1 MKNKYIS
8 VWLIIFIQ
16 FFCISCKSDKELALE
31 SAIDEFEY
39 VRYQE
44 PLQIEKIEKLKLKFE
59 NLKHDNVSALYYLSE
74 ISQLQNKFQEAY
86 NFISQAY
93 NLSHADSIYQQKEK
107 IKTLIPIK
115 EFLIEDSHSK
125 DILWINDNMLVF
137 KTNEKYIT
145 SQENNAANTEQ
156 EKINVSDSTIEKL
169 IQTGRTDV
177 QKLYNAKQYL
187 AAINN
192 TKMLIQLIKD
202 FKEEKYIKKEL
213 SQLYQDLAILYAK
226 QNNIKEANS
235 AINMA
240 IELHPSN
247 ENTKIKLLINK

>member
-1 MKNKYIS
+1 
-8 VWLIIFIQ
+8 
-16 FFCISCKSDKELALE
+16 
-31 SAIDEFEY
+31 
-39 VRYQE
+39 
-44 PLQIEKIEKLKLKFE
+44 
-59 NLKHDNVSALYYLSE
+59 LYYLSE

-145 SQENNAANTEQ
+145 SQENNTANTEQ
-156 EKINVSDSTIEKL
+156 EKIDDSDNTIEKL

-192 TKMLIQLIKD
+192 TKMLIQLIKE
-202 FKEEKYIKKEL
+202 FKEEIYIKKEL

>member
-8 VWLIIFIQ
+8 VGLILFIQ
-16 FFCISCKSDKELALE
+16 FFCVSCKSDKELALE
-31 SAIDEFEY
+31 SAIDEFEFA
-39 VRYQE
+39 RYQK
-44 PLQIEKIEKLKLKFE
+44 PLKIEKIEKLKLKFE
-59 NLKHDNVSALYYLSE
+59 NLKYDNVTALYYLSE

-107 IKTLIPIK
+107 IKALIPVQ

-145 SQENNAANTEQ
+145 SQKNNDPNTEQ
-156 EKINVSDSTIEKL
+156 EKLYSDSSIEKL
-169 IQTGRTDV
+169 IKTGRADV
-177 QKLYNAKQYL
+177 ERLYNDKQYFS
-187 AAINN
+187 AINN

-202 FKEEKYIKKEL
+202 LKEEKYIKKEL
-213 SQLYQDLAILYAK
+213 SQLYQDLAILHAK
-226 QNNIKEANS
+226 KNNITEANS
-235 AINMA
+235 AIDRA
-240 IELHPSN
+240 IELNPSE
-247 ENTKIKLLINK
+247 ENTKIKILINK

>member
-8 VWLIIFIQ
+8 VGLILFIQ
-16 FFCISCKSDKELALE
+16 FFCVSCKSDKELALE
-31 SAIDEFEY
+31 SAIDEFEFA
-39 VRYQE
+39 RYQK
-44 PLQIEKIEKLKLKFE
+44 PLKIEKIEKLKLKFE
-59 NLKHDNVSALYYLSE
+59 NLKYDNVTALYYLSE

-93 NLSHADSIYQQKEK
+93 ELSHADSIYRQKEK
-107 IKTLIPIK
+107 IKALIPIQ

-145 SQENNAANTEQ
+145 SQKNNDSNTEQ
-156 EKINVSDSTIEKL
+156 EKFYSDSSIEKL
-169 IQTGRTDV
+169 IKTGRADV
-177 QKLYNAKQYL
+177 ERLYNDKQYFS
-187 AAINN
+187 AINN

-202 FKEEKYIKKEL
+202 LKEEKYIKKEL

-226 QNNIKEANS
+226 KNNITEANT
-235 AINMA
+235 AIDRA
-240 IELHPSN
+240 IELNPSE
-247 ENTKIKLLINK
+247 ENTKIKILINK

>member
-1 MKNKYIS
+1 MRNKYIS
-8 VWLIIFIQ
+8 VGLILFIQ
-16 FFCISCKSDKELALE
+16 FFCVSCKSDKELALE
-31 SAIDEFEY
+31 SAIDEFEF
-39 VRYQE
+39 VRYQK
-44 PLQIEKIEKLKLKFE
+44 PLKIEKIEKLKLKFE
-59 NLKHDNVSALYYLSE
+59 NLKYDNVTALYYLSE

-93 NLSHADSIYQQKEK
+93 ELSHADSIYQQKEK
-107 IKTLIPIK
+107 IKALIPVQ

-145 SQENNAANTEQ
+145 SQGNNSTNAEQ
-156 EKINVSDSTIEKL
+156 EKINSDSTIEKL
-169 IQTGRTDV
+169 IQTGRADV
-177 QKLYNAKQYL
+177 QKLYNDKQYL
-187 AAINN
+187 SAINN

-202 FKEEKYIKKEL
+202 LKEEKLIKKDL

-240 IELHPSN
+240 IELHPSD

>member
-8 VWLIIFIQ
+8 VGLILFIQ
-16 FFCISCKSDKELALE
+16 FFCVSCKSDKELALE
-31 SAIDEFEY
+31 SAIDEFEF
-39 VRYQE
+39 VRYQK
-44 PLQIEKIEKLKLKFE
+44 PLKIEKIEKLKLKFE
-59 NLKHDNVSALYYLSE
+59 NLKHDNVTALYYLSE

-93 NLSHADSIYQQKEK
+93 ELSHADSIYQQKEK
-107 IKTLIPIK
+107 IKTLIPAQ

-145 SQENNAANTEQ
+145 SQGNNTAHTERS
-156 EKINVSDSTIEKL
+156 ESTIEKL
-169 IQTGRTDV
+169 IQTGRADV
-177 QKLYNAKQYL
+177 QKLYNDKQYL
-187 AAINN
+187 SAINN
-192 TKMLIQLIKD
+192 TKILIHLIKD
-202 FKEEKYIKKEL
+202 LKEEKLIKKDL

-240 IELHPSN
+240 IELHPSD

>member
-8 VWLIIFIQ
+8 VGLILFIQ
-16 FFCISCKSDKELALE
+16 FFCVSCKSDKELALE
-31 SAIDEFEY
+31 SAIDEFEF
-39 VRYQE
+39 VRYQK
-44 PLQIEKIEKLKLKFE
+44 PLKIEKIEKLKLKFE
-59 NLKHDNVSALYYLSE
+59 NLKYDNVTALYYLSE

-93 NLSHADSIYQQKEK
+93 ELSHADSIYQQKEK
-107 IKTLIPIK
+107 IKALIPVQ

-145 SQENNAANTEQ
+145 SQGNNSTNAEQ
-156 EKINVSDSTIEKL
+156 EKINSDSTIEKL
-169 IQTGRTDV
+169 IQTGRADV
-177 QKLYNAKQYL
+177 QKLYNDKQYL
-187 AAINN
+187 SAINN

-202 FKEEKYIKKEL
+202 LKEEKLIKKDL
-213 SQLYQDLAILYAK
+213 SQLYQDLAILYDK

-240 IELHPSN
+240 IELHPSD
-247 ENTKIKLLINK
+247 ENTKIKLLIDQ

>member
-8 VWLIIFIQ
+8 VGLILFIQ
-16 FFCISCKSDKELALE
+16 FFCVSCKSDKELALE
-31 SAIDEFEY
+31 SAIDEFEF
-39 VRYQE
+39 VRYQK
-44 PLQIEKIEKLKLKFE
+44 PLKIEKIEKLKLKFE
-59 NLKHDNVSALYYLSE
+59 NLKYDNVTALYYLSE

-93 NLSHADSIYQQKEK
+93 ELSHADSIYQQKEK
-107 IKTLIPIK
+107 IKALIPVQ

-145 SQENNAANTEQ
+145 SQGNNSTNAEQ
-156 EKINVSDSTIEKL
+156 EKINSDSTIEKL
-169 IQTGRTDV
+169 IQTGRADV
-177 QKLYNAKQYL
+177 QKLYNDKQYL
-187 AAINN
+187 SAINN

-202 FKEEKYIKKEL
+202 LKEEKLIKKDL

-240 IELHPSN
+240 IELHPSD
-247 ENTKIKLLINK
+247 ENTKIKLLIDQ

>member
-8 VWLIIFIQ
+8 VGLILFIQ
-16 FFCISCKSDKELALE
+16 FFCVSCKSDKELALE
-31 SAIDEFEY
+31 SAIDEFEF
-39 VRYQE
+39 VRYQK
-44 PLQIEKIEKLKLKFE
+44 PLKIEKIEKLKLKFE
-59 NLKHDNVSALYYLSE
+59 NLKYDNVTALYYLSE

-93 NLSHADSIYQQKEK
+93 ELSHADSIYQQKEK
-107 IKTLIPIK
+107 IKTLIPAQ

-125 DILWINDNMLVF
+125 DILWINDNILVF

-145 SQENNAANTEQ
+145 SQGNNATNAEQ
-156 EKINVSDSTIEKL
+156 EKINSDSTIEKL
-169 IQTGRTDV
+169 IQTGRADV
-177 QKLYNAKQYL
+177 QKLYNDKQYL
-187 AAINN
+187 SAINN

-202 FKEEKYIKKEL
+202 LKEEKLIKKDL

-240 IELHPSN
+240 IELHPSD

>member
-1 MKNKYIS
+1 MRNKYIS
-8 VWLIIFIQ
+8 VGLILFIQ
-16 FFCISCKSDKELALE
+16 FFCVSCKSDKELALE
-31 SAIDEFEY
+31 SAIDEFEF
-39 VRYQE
+39 VRYQK
-44 PLQIEKIEKLKLKFE
+44 PLKIEKIEKLKLKFE
-59 NLKHDNVSALYYLSE
+59 NLKYDNVTALYYLSE

-93 NLSHADSIYQQKEK
+93 ELSHADSIYQQKEK
-107 IKTLIPIK
+107 IKALIPIQ
-115 EFLIEDSHSK
+115 EFLIENSHSK

-145 SQENNAANTEQ
+145 SQGNNSTNAEQ
-156 EKINVSDSTIEKL
+156 EKINSDSTIEKL
-169 IQTGRTDV
+169 IQTGRADV
-177 QKLYNAKQYL
+177 QKLYNDKQYL
-187 AAINN
+187 SAINN

-202 FKEEKYIKKEL
+202 LKEEKLIKKDL

-240 IELHPSN
+240 IELHPSD

>member
-8 VWLIIFIQ
+8 VGLILFIQ
-16 FFCISCKSDKELALE
+16 FFCVSCKSDKELALE
-31 SAIDEFEY
+31 SAIDEFEF
-39 VRYQE
+39 VRYQK
-44 PLQIEKIEKLKLKFE
+44 PLKIEKIEKLKLKFE
-59 NLKHDNVSALYYLSE
+59 NLKYDNVTALYYLSE

-93 NLSHADSIYQQKEK
+93 ELSHADSIYQQKEK
-107 IKTLIPIK
+107 IKALIPIQ
-115 EFLIEDSHSK
+115 EFLIENSHSK

-145 SQENNAANTEQ
+145 SQGNNSTNAEQ
-156 EKINVSDSTIEKL
+156 EKINSDSTIEKL
-169 IQTGRTDV
+169 IQTGRADV
-177 QKLYNAKQYL
+177 QKLYNDKQYL
-187 AAINN
+187 SAINN

-202 FKEEKYIKKEL
+202 LKEEKLIKKDL

-240 IELHPSN
+240 IELHPSD